1 MPVSVV
7 PAERYADIF
16 VGDGEMSR
24 LMRTHDWASTP
35 LGLPDTWPSSL
46 KAALRVLLTSRF
58 QMWLGWGDGVHFFYN
73 DAYRPTLGNKHP
85 RALGMP
91 TQELWAEIWDDV
103 SGHIDRV
110 YRLGEST
117 WDDALLLM
125 LQRHGYAE
133 ETYHTFSYSPL
144 VDDEDRVNG
153 LFCAVSEE
161 TNRVISER
169 RLRTVRELAVRIATA
184 DTREALLGHVST
196 TLHEADRDL
205 PFSLLYLNDEMG
217 VAQLV
222 FASGIEAG
230 HPLAPPRVVY
240 GQATPWSLADTATT
254 LLQPQLLD
262 ASVPAPR
269 GPWRDVVRHVAV
281 APLSAPS
288 AARPIGFLVVGMN
301 PHRLPDDDYL
311 GFIRL
316 LSGQVGGA
324 LDRIQAL
331 EASRAERDRL
341 RNLFHQAPGFMCVL
355 RGPNHVYELV
365 NNAYEELVGRSGI
378 EGLSVIDV
386 VPSHGNE
393 ALLASLANA
402 YRSGE
407 PFVGESVQVML
418 RRPERSQPVSRYLDF
433 IFQPIHDD
441 AGAVTGVFVDG
452 YDVTDKVLAERALRQ
467 ANEGLETRIA
477 ERTQDLEA
485 ALERLRAE
493 VAEREAIE
501 ATLRQSQ
508 KMEAV
513 GQLTGG
519 IAHDFNNLLAA
530 LTGSL
535 ELMQRRLQQGR
546 HSEIGHYIG
555 ISQSAAKRAAAL
567 THRLLAFSRR
577 QTLEPRPTDVNR
589 LVSGM
594 EDLVRRSIGPHITL
608 EVVGAVGLWS
618 TLVDPNQLENAL
630 LNLCINASDAMPQ
643 GGRLTIETA
652 NRWMDE
658 RTARERMLAP
668 GQYISLSVTDTGTG
682 MPSTVM
688 NRIFEPFFTTKPLGT
703 GTGLGLSMVYGFAQ
717 QSGGQVRVYSEVG
730 MGSTLSIYLP
740 RDYGTPTPQL
750 EVAPADEAAWAEGD
764 LQVLLVDDE
773 SSVRA
778 LASES
783 LADLGYKVLL
793 AHDGATGL
801 SWLQSRERIDLL
813 ITDVGLPGGMNG
825 RQLADAA
832 LALRPDLK
840 VLFITGYAENAVLGQ
855 HGLLQPGMRVLTKP
869 FTLASLTQR
878 VRDLTRSAVPQ
889 PSSQP

>member
-1 MPVSVV
+1 
-7 PAERYADIF
+7 
-16 VGDGEMSR
+16 MSR
-24 LMRTHDWASTP
+24 LMRRHDWEATP
-35 LGLPDTWPSSL
+35 LGSPQTWPRSL

-85 RALGMP
+85 GALGLP
-91 TQELWAEIWDDV
+91 TRELWAEIWDDV
-103 SGHIDRV
+103 SGHVDRV
-110 YRLGEST
+110 YQRGEST

-125 LQRHGYAE
+125 LQRHGYVE

-169 RLRTVRELAVRIATA
+169 RLRTVRELAVSTATA
-184 DTREALLGHVST
+184 DTREALLGHVAQ

-205 PFSLLYLNDEMG
+205 PFALLYLNDDAG
-217 VAQLV
+217 VARLAC
-222 FASGIEAG
+222 ASGIDGG
-230 HPLAPPRVVY
+230 HPLAPSRIEP
-240 GQATPWSLADTATT
+240 GCSAPWSLAQTSSPV
-254 LLQPQLLD
+254 LQAQALPAD
-262 ASVPAPR
+262 VAAPR
-269 GPWRDVVRHVAV
+269 GPWRDPVRHVAV
-281 APLSAPS
+281 AALSAPS
-288 AARPIGFLVVGMN
+288 ATRPLGFLVVGLN
-301 PHRLPDDDYL
+301 PHRLPDSDYL

-316 LSGQVGGA
+316 FSGQIGGA
-324 LDRIQAL
+324 LERIQAL
-331 EASRAERDRL
+331 ETSRAERDRL
-341 RNLFHQAPGFMCVL
+341 RSLFHQAPGFMCVL
-355 RGPNHVYELV
+355 RGPDHVYELT
-365 NNAYEELVGRSGI
+365 NNAYELLVGRADI
-378 EGLSVIDV
+378 EGLHVRDV
-386 VPSHGNE
+386 VPVHGNE
-393 ALLASLANA
+393 ALLASLNEA
-402 YRSGE
+402 YQTGR
-407 PFVGESVQVML
+407 PYMGESMQVML
-418 RRPERSQPVSRYLDF
+418 RRPDRSQPVSRYLDF

-441 AGAVTGVFVDG
+441 SGAVTGVFVDG

-467 ANEGLETRIA
+467 ANEGLEARIA
-477 ERTQDLEA
+477 ERTQDLEK

-535 ELMQRRLQQGR
+535 ELMNRRLQQGR
-546 HSEIGHYIG
+546 HAELGHYIG

-577 QTLEPRPTDVNR
+577 QTLEPRATDVNR
-589 LVSGM
+589 LVAGM
-594 EDLVRRSIGPHITL
+594 EELIRRSVGPHISV
-608 EVVGAVGLWS
+608 EVVGAAGLWS
-618 TLVDPNQLENAL
+618 TLVDRNQLENAL
-630 LNLCINASDAMPQ
+630 LNLCINASDAMPE

-658 RTARERMLAP
+658 RTARERMLTP

-682 MPSTVM
+682 MPPEVM
-688 NRIFEPFFTTKPLGT
+688 TRIFEPFFTTKPLGT

-740 RDYGTPTPQL
+740 RDYGSGTP
-750 EVAPADEAAWAEGD
+750 VPASPPVEDATWAEGH

-773 SSVRA
+773 TSVRA

-783 LADLGYKVLL
+783 LADMGYRVLQ
-793 AHDGATGL
+793 APDATAGL
-801 SWLQSRERIDLL
+801 TILQSSERIDLL

-832 LALRPDLK
+832 LALRPDLN

-855 HGLLQPGMRVLTKP
+855 GLLQSGMRVLTKP
-869 FTLASLTQR
+869 FTLAALTQR
-878 VRDLTRSAVPQ
+878 VRDLTRGRLAQ
-889 PSSQP
+889 PSSLS